1 MGTIEPWRTPFGS
14 AQHAQ
19 ANHPPPGHG
28 KSIVK
33 GLFSATVP
41 IRLVLNQTH
50 VDPSPV
56 PHGFARLGLALAK
69 RYAFHYAPNQHMQKR
84 CLLVGFAACCA
95 ADQKRCLLVGF
106 AACCAAISALAELPK
121 HLSPENLR
129 RVQVLDV
136 VLESATTVA
145 PDLLKDPHAAAYVEV
160 KGVIGGN
167 IRFELLLPEAWNER
181 FVMGGGGGFVGT
193 VQNSARDSV
202 KRGYATVGT
211 DTGHECQPVYSA
223 SWALDNL
230 EAQVNFGY

>member
-28 KSIVK
+28 KSIIK

-95 ADQKRCLLVGF
+95 AV
-106 AACCAAISALAELPK
+106 SALAEPPN
-121 HLSPENLR
+121 HLSPEKLR
-129 RVQVLDV
+129 HVQLLDV
-136 VLESATTVA
+136 VLESATAMA
-145 PDLLKDPHAAAYVEV
+145 PDLRKDPHATAYVEV